1 MFLTPL
7 LHLMAEKSAS
17 DLFITAGA
25 PVCIKIRGN
34 VMPVNTQ
41 VLDAASVQRIA
52 REVMSERQAEQ
63 FEQTLEL
70 NFSTG
75 LPGVG
80 IFRVNVFRQRG
91 AVGMVIR
98 HVKNQVPSL
107 EQLRVPGRLKD
118 LVMEKRGLILFV
130 GSTGSGKSSTLAA
143 MIDHRNS
150 VLPGHILT
158 IEDPIEYNFQH
169 RRSLV
174 NQREIGMDTRSYA
187 DALASAMREAPDVLM
202 IGEVRDRETMQ
213 QAITYAQ
220 TGHLCLTTLHANN
233 SYHALNRI
241 LTFFSQDARAALLM
255 DLSMTL
261 RAVVS
266 QRLLRA
272 NDGSLVPAVE
282 VMLNTAAIAEL
293 IRRGAFDQIR
303 DMMEQSLSP
312 GSQTFEQSLF
322 DLIRRGLVTPQ
333 EALANADSATNL
345 SWLIDN
351 GQQAGGV
358 RAPASAPATPG
369 AASAA
374 PPSAPRGPG
383 DREPEP
389 RTPGTDLGSF
399 TFNFDVV

>member
-1 MFLTPL
+1 
-7 LHLMAEKSAS
+7 MAEKSAS

-25 PVCIKIRGN
+25 PVCIKIRGT
-34 VMPVNTQ
+34 VMPVNNQ
-41 VLDAASVQRIA
+41 VLDAAGVQRIA
-52 REVMSERQAEQ
+52 REVMSDQQAEK
-63 FEQTLEL
+63 FERTLEL

-75 LPGVG
+75 ISGVG

-91 AVGMVIR
+91 AMGMVIR
-98 HVKNQVPSL
+98 HVRNQIPTL
-107 EQLRVPGRLKD
+107 EQLRVPERLKD
-118 LVMEKRGLILFV
+118 LVLDKRGLVLVV
-130 GSTGSGKSSTLAA
+130 GATGSGKSSTLAA

-150 VLPGHILT
+150 TQPGHILT
-158 IEDPIEYNFQH
+158 IEDPIEFNFQH

-213 QAITYAQ
+213 QAVTYAQ

-241 LTFFSQDARAALLM
+241 LTFFAQDARASLLM

-266 QRLLRA
+266 QRLLRGV
-272 NDGSLVPAVE
+272 DGSLVPAVE

-303 DMMEQSLSP
+303 EMMEQSLSP

-322 DLIRRGLVTPQ
+322 DLINRGLVTPQ

-358 RAPASAPATPG
+358 RAPSPTRPGEAVSSVAPV
-369 AASAA
+369 
-374 PPSAPRGPG
+374 PRGPG
-383 DREPEP
+383 DREPGP
-389 RTPGTDLGSF
+389 RTPGSDLGSF